1 MALSIQLKVLI
12 TSFVYGILFAY
23 VLKIQYKLLFNGK
36 LWYKILVNFLFV
48 MDNCLLY
55 FIILKT
61 INNGM
66 FHLYFFFLLILGFLF
81 GNYLIKNRNWHFF
94 VNKQKM
100 SIYFVEKNN
109 HRRYNYGGDGSNDK

>member
-81 GNYLIKNRNWHFF
+81 GNYLIKNRN
-94 VNKQKM
+94 
-100 SIYFVEKNN
+100 
-109 HRRYNYGGDGSNDK
+109 